1 MERPEHN
8 VIESATQRSG
18 NAESARLLLVGGDGT
33 SEADLINLLRRRR
46 HECTHVRR
54 LDEARDALAE
64 NRYDLILLNRS
75 LPDGDGL
82 DLAAFVQKE
91 SPATKAIVFSETGS
105 FKSALQAM
113 RCGVIDCITTPVDPD
128 ELADRIDAAL
138 HRSRAERRR
147 ELNIRKLQSICQEL
161 NIAHTE
167 IAEQVDSL
175 CNDLAAAYQELTEQV
190 DEIALATE
198 FRTLVRQELDV
209 EELLR
214 TTLEYLLTKTGPTNA
229 AVFLPDADQHYSL
242 GAYVNYDCPRA
253 SVDHLLAH
261 LCDAICP
268 QMSQEPEI
276 VAFDDAR
283 EFAEWIGAD
292 GESLTDSQVI
302 ALSCIHEDDC
312 LAVLVLFRNRDKPFE
327 ATLGTTLDII
337 RAAFAEQLA
346 RIIHVHHRAR
356 PQWPRDADDYD
367 DFDDEY
373 GFGYE
378 GGLAA

>member
-1 MERPEHN
+1 M
-8 VIESATQRSG
+8 
-18 NAESARLLLVGGDGT
+18 LLVGGDGT
-33 SEADLINLLRRRR
+33 SKATLLEILKQRR
-46 HECTHVRR
+46 HECTHVGC
-54 LDEARDALAE
+54 LDEARHALARD
-64 NRYDLILLNRS
+64 RYDLVLLNRS

-82 DLAAFVQKE
+82 DLAALVQRE
-91 SPATKAIVFSETGS
+91 SPATKTIVFSDAGS

-113 RCGVIDCITTPVDPD
+113 RCGVIDCITTPIDPD

-138 HRSRAERRR
+138 RRSRDDRRR
-147 ELNIRKLQSICQEL
+147 ELNLRKLQTICQEL

-167 IAEQVDSL
+167 IAEQVDGL
-175 CNDLAAAYQELTEQV
+175 CNDLAAAYQELTEQI

-198 FRTLVRQELDV
+198 FRTLARQELDV

-229 AVFLPDADQHYSL
+229 AMFLPDADHRYSL
-242 GAYVNYDCPRA
+242 GAYVNYDCPRE
-253 SVDHLLAH
+253 SVDHLLSH
-261 LCDAICP
+261 LCEAICP
-268 QMSQEPEI
+268 QMSEEPEI
-276 VAFDDAR
+276 VAFDDAG

-292 GESLTDSQVI
+292 GDSLADSQVI

-312 LAVLVLFRNRDKPFE
+312 LAVLVLFRSREKPFDPK
-327 ATLGTTLDII
+327 LGITLDII

-367 DFDDEY
+367 DDHDDY